1 MAAVVPQPVVVSS
14 PLGAAP
20 TADCPIYFD
29 ANSPVVSATPF
40 LDWQPAPPGPGG
52 QARVQLM
59 TFQGVIAFL
68 PRSSISRNPA
78 DQVAAQAINVL
89 GVRLTDAAWSRILTE
104 LLAAQVFAQP
114 INSLDELHT
123 LMKDAVVPTPANLE
137 LVAGDWRNAEA
148 FVVPAGAGGAAATAR
163 RQLQPLR
170 FLSLLD
176 ALAVEE
182 PAAWLPLGLFCTIVA
197 SIGPCL
203 TQAARRVET
212 SSVQLTA
219 STLRT
224 HLGSDLADGPLA
236 MKVASFVKLKMLPY
250 QIRNPGVTE
259 VERREDIEDGIEY
272 KASDQGKQNIEEK
285 RIQLLG
291 AGYARAPRALPCT
304 PLLAQ

>member
-1 MAAVVPQPVVVSS
+1 
-14 PLGAAP
+14 
-20 TADCPIYFD
+20 
-29 ANSPVVSATPF
+29 
-40 LDWQPAPPGPGG
+40 
-52 QARVQLM
+52 M

-89 GVRLTDAAWSRILTE
+89 GVRLTDAGWSRILTE
-104 LLAAQVFAQP
+104 LLAAQVFALP

-123 LMKDAVVPTPANLE
+123 LMKDAVVPIPANLE

-148 FVVPAGAGGAAATAR
+148 FVVPAGAGGAAATVR
-163 RQLQPLR
+163 RQLQPIR

-182 PAAWLPLGLFCTIVA
+182 PATRLPLGLFCTIVA

-219 STLRT
+219 STLRF
-224 HLGSDLADGPLA
+224 HLAGSARTDGPLA
-236 MKVASFVKLKMLPY
+236 MNVASFVKLKMLPY

-259 VERREDIEDGIEY
+259 DSLHNCQRQGLREEER
-272 KASDQGKQNIEEK
+272 
-285 RIQLLG
+285 
-291 AGYARAPRALPCT
+291 C
-304 PLLAQ
+304 

>member
-14 PLGAAP
+14 PLGAP
-20 TADCPIYFD
+20 IVDCPIYFD

-40 LDWQPAPPGPGG
+40 LDWQPAPPVPGG

-68 PRSSISRNPA
+68 PRCSISRNAA
-78 DQVAAQAINVL
+78 DQAAAQAVNVL
-89 GVRLTDAAWSRILTE
+89 IVRLTDAAWSRILTE

-114 INSLDELHT
+114 TNSLDELHT
-123 LMKDAVVPTPANLE
+123 FMKDAMIPTPANLE

-148 FVVPAGAGGAAATAR
+148 FVVPAGTGGAAVAAR
-163 RQLQPLR
+163 RQLEPLR
-170 FLSLLD
+170 FLSLVD
-176 ALAVEE
+176 ALGVEE
-182 PAAWLPLGLFCTIVA
+182 PAARLPLGLFCTIVA

-219 STLRT
+219 STLRI
-224 HLGSDLADGPLA
+224 HLAGTARTDGQLA

-250 QIRNPGVTE
+250 QIRNPGVSE
-259 VERREDIEDGIEY
+259 VERREDLEDGIEY
-272 KASDQGKQNIEEK
+272 KNSDQGRQSIEEK

-291 AGYARAPRALPCT
+291 AGYACAPRAPHCT
-304 PLLAQ
+304 PLLA

>member
-14 PLGAAP
+14 PLGVP

-68 PRSSISRNPA
+68 PRCSISRNPA

-104 LLAAQVFAQP
+104 LLAAQVFVQP

-137 LVAGDWRNAEA
+137 RQPPQIKNNILQ
-148 FVVPAGAGGAAATAR
+148 VPSINKETG
-163 RQLQPLR
+163 
-170 FLSLLD
+170 
-176 ALAVEE
+176 
-182 PAAWLPLGLFCTIVA
+182 LPR
-197 SIGPCL
+197 P
-203 TQAARRVET
+203 
-212 SSVQLTA
+212 
-219 STLRT
+219 
-224 HLGSDLADGPLA
+224 
-236 MKVASFVKLKMLPY
+236 
-250 QIRNPGVTE
+250 
-259 VERREDIEDGIEY
+259 
-272 KASDQGKQNIEEK
+272 
-285 RIQLLG
+285 
-291 AGYARAPRALPCT
+291 
-304 PLLAQ
+304 

>member
-1 MAAVVPQPVVVSS
+1 
-14 PLGAAP
+14 
-20 TADCPIYFD
+20 
-29 ANSPVVSATPF
+29 
-40 LDWQPAPPGPGG
+40 
-52 QARVQLM
+52 M

-68 PRSSISRNPA
+68 PRCSISRNPA
-78 DQVAAQAINVL
+78 DQAAAQAVNVL
-89 GVRLTDAAWSRILTE
+89 IARLTDAAWSRILTE

-123 LMKDAVVPTPANLE
+123 FMKDVMIPTPANLE

-148 FVVPAGAGGAAATAR
+148 FVVPAGAGGAAVTAR

-182 PAAWLPLGLFCTIVA
+182 PATRLPLGLFCTIVA

-203 TQAARRVET
+203 TQAARREET

-224 HLGSDLADGPLA
+224 HLGPALADGPLA

-259 VERREDIEDGIEY
+259 VERREDLEDGIEY
-272 KASDQGKQNIEEK
+272 KGSDQGKQNIEEK
-285 RIQLLG
+285 RIHLLG
-291 AGYARAPRALPCT
+291 AGYAFASRALHCT
-304 PLLAQ
+304 PLLA